1 MAKYLNAA
9 HVVHDPGKNYTGFA
23 SAVAVRGKR
32 FLTAKAGGRPTRP
45 FVGEAT
51 ATSAVVGVS
60 KYDADA
66 NDEVGVLTGGLV
78 EMTAGGTVAA
88 GDRLK
93 SDAEGRAIK
102 TVTQATDPYNAIA
115 YTDATVGNSVYVQ
128 LSL

>member
-1 MAKYLNAA
+1 MAKYLNPA

-23 SAVAVRGKR
+23 SAAVRGRR
-32 FLTAKAGGRPTRP
+32 FVRPVTGGRPTRP
-45 FVGEAT
+45 FVQEAT

-78 EMTAGGTVAA
+78 EMVAGGTVVA
-88 GDRLK
+88 GDFIK

-102 TVTQATDPYNAIA
+102 TALATDNYNAVA